1 MQETLTPD
9 ILWWISAV
17 ELPALAG
24 LFWLI
29 WRNRQDTGL
38 VIDDARH
45 ESETGLTYLRESLA
59 AFKLDVA
66 KSYASIAYLKEVER
80 RLTDHLIRIENK
92 LDAAVRGPDQNRGM
106 PS

>member
-1 MQETLTPD
+1 MPETLTPD

-29 WRNRQDTGL
+29 WRNRQETGL
-38 VIDDARH
+38 AIDDARH
-45 ESETGLTYLRESLA
+45 KSETGLAYLRENLA
-59 AFKLDVA
+59 AFKLEVA
-66 KSYASIAYLKEVER
+66 KTYASIAYLKEVER
-80 RLTDHLIRIENK
+80 RLTDHLIRIEDK
-92 LDAAVRGPDQNRGM
+92 LDAVKRGGQSWGM